1 LLWSNIYLFQGEPEK
16 AINAGKKAIALGPN
30 NALCHV
36 LLAYAMNF
44 AGRFEEAIELG
55 ERAVRLSPYSPP
67 WYLIILDDAYRMA
80 GHYEEALAIGKQ
92 SLNRCRKGECSPFIA
107 HMGLAQTYIGLGRIE
122 EARIHTT
129 EMLKI
134 DPDFS
139 LDQARK
145 VILFRDP
152 AHTERALNALR
163 QAGLPEHTTLSLPD
177 KPSIAVLPFTNMSED
192 PKQEYFS
199 DGITE
204 DLITDLSKI
213 SGLFV
218 IARNSVFT
226 YKGKS
231 IKVEEVGRQLGVRYV
246 LEGSV
251 RKAGVRVRITAQLV
265 DTKTGGHMWAER
277 YDRDLKDI
285 FALQDEVTQKIV
297 NALVVK
303 LTGDEQKRLGYRGTD
318 NLEAYD
324 FSLRG
329 WDYFYRFT
337 NKANIQAREMFE
349 RAIDL
354 DPKYASAYS
363 GLGFTHWM
371 EWSFGWSLDSRS
383 LDQASKLAQ
392 KAISLNNIESKAHSL
407 LGKVYLWKKRYDQAI
422 IEAEKTIALNPNN
435 ANGLASLGGNYVFS
449 GRPREAIEFIKKAIR
464 LNPIPPVWY
473 FHTLGHAYFLTEH
486 YEKAVATLKRV
497 LNRNPN
503 FWPAHIYLAASY
515 VEMGQEDKA
524 QVEAVEVLKIN
535 PNFSLQYRKTKLPYK
550 DPAIFERMSEIL
562 SKAGLK

>member
-1 LLWSNIYLFQGEPEK
+1 
-16 AINAGKKAIALGPN
+16 
-30 NALCHV
+30 
-36 LLAYAMNF
+36 
-44 AGRFEEAIELG
+44 
-55 ERAVRLSPYSPP
+55 
-67 WYLIILDDAYRMA
+67 
-80 GHYEEALAIGKQ
+80 
-92 SLNRCRKGECSPFIA
+92 
-107 HMGLAQTYIGLGRIE
+107 
-122 EARIHTT
+122 
-129 EMLKI
+129 
-134 DPDFS
+134 
-139 LDQARK
+139 
-145 VILFRDP
+145 
-152 AHTERALNALR
+152 
-163 QAGLPEHTTLSLPD
+163 
-177 KPSIAVLPFTNMSED
+177 MSED
-192 PKQEYFS
+192 PNQEYFS

-231 IKVEEVGRQLGVRYV
+231 VKVEEVGRQLGVRYV

-251 RKAGVRVRITAQLV
+251 RKSGGRVRITAQLV
-265 DTKTGGHMWAER
+265 DARTGGHIWADR

-297 NALVVK
+297 NAMVVK
-303 LTGDEQKRLGYRGTD
+303 LTGDEQKRLGHRGTD

-329 WDYFYRFT
+329 WDYFFRFT
-337 NKANIQAREMFE
+337 KKANVQAREMFE

-371 EWSFGWSLDSRS
+371 EWSFGWSQDSRS
-383 LDQASKLAQ
+383 LEQASKLAQ
-392 KAISLNNIESKAHSL
+392 RAISLNDLESKAHSL

-435 ANGLASLGGNYVFS
+435 ADGLASVGEIMCFA
-449 GRPREAIEFIKKAIR
+449 GRPGEAIEFINKAIR

-524 QVEAVEVLKIN
+524 QVEAAEVLKIN
-535 PNFSLQYRKTKLPYK
+535 PNFSLQYRKKRLPYK
-550 DPAIFERMSEIL
+550 DPAIFERMSDIL